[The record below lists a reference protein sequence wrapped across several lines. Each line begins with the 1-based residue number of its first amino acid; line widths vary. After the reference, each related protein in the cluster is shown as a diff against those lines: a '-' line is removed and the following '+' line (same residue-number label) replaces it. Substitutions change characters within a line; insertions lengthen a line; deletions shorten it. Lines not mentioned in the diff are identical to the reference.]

1 MKAVRFNEYGDV
13 DVLNVVDVP
22 DPVPGPGQVLVQV
35 KAAGINPGEAK
46 IRQGLLHARWPATFP
61 SGQGSDLAGVVAAV
75 GPDVTGV
82 AEGDE
87 VIGYTDDRASQ
98 AEYALVEAG
107 HLTPKPAAM
116 PWDVAGSLFVAG
128 ATAFAAVRAVAL
140 RPGDVVVVS
149 GAAGGVGAIAVQLAR
164 LADATV
170 IGLAS
175 EDNHAWL
182 ASHGVVPVSYGDGV
196 ADRIRQA
203 TGHVDAFIDTYGA
216 DYVDLALKLSVEP
229 SRIDTIANFTAAQEY
244 GVKADGNAAGA
255 SPDVLAELA
264 GLVAAGK
271 LEVPIAATFPLK
283 DVRAAYGQLASG
295 HIRGKIVLVP

>member
-22 DPVPGPGQVLVQV
+22 DPVPGPGQVLVQ
-35 KAAGINPGEAK
+35 
-46 IRQGLLHARWPATFP
+46 
-61 SGQGSDLAGVVAAV
+61 
-75 GPDVTGV
+75 V